1 MLRAH
6 LELSLK
12 SFVPGPLVPNC
23 REGAKVL
30 GSGCLLSFPSLPSL
44 GARDSPGL
52 WEPGQ
57 HGVLTGIGFPICE
70 MGAAVGRRVA
80 PKIYTT

>member
-1 MLRAH
+1 MLQAH

-23 REGAKVL
+23 RERAKAL
-30 GSGCLLSFPSLPSL
+30 GSGYLLSFPSLPSL

-52 WEPGQ
+52 WEPGR
-57 HGVLTGIGFPICE
+57 HGLRAGIGFSICE
-70 MGAAVGRRVA
+70 MGAAVGRRVP
-80 PKIYTT
+80 PKIYMM